1 VAYLVVAVVA
11 VVVAVFAMQ
20 NTTSVTV
27 RFLVWQIEELPLAAV
42 ILAALATGIVIV
54 GVPLGVA
61 RWRLKS
67 RLRALESRQPPA
79 IDRPGTGAA

>member
-1 VAYLVVAVVA
+1 VAYIVVAIVA
-11 VVVAVFAMQ
+11 VAVAVFTMQ

-27 RFLVWQIEELPLAAV
+27 RFLVWQIDEVPLAAV
-42 ILAALATGIVIV
+42 ILGALVTGGVIV
-54 GVPLGVA
+54 GVPLGLA

-67 RLRALESRQPPA
+67 RLRALERGLPPA